1 MRLRLRRISVR
12 LFCCSPAL
20 PSRRARPCLW
30 GVSISS
36 HPIRVVC
43 ALIERD
49 GGVLLA
55 RRPAHKHLGGKWE
68 FPGGKIEP
76 GETPAAALVRECAE
90 ELACDIEV
98 GLALPSVTH
107 AYPDR
112 TIVLLPFVCRL
123 APASPEPQAAEH
135 SALAW
140 VEAERMTDYDL
151 PAADAPIVESYL
163 SARRG

>member
-1 MRLRLRRISVR
+1 MST
-12 LFCCSPAL
+12 
-20 PSRRARPCLW
+20 PSAVP
-30 GVSISS
+30 SN
-36 HPIRVVC
+36 PIRVVC
-43 ALIERD
+43 ALIERE
-49 GGVLLA
+49 GRVLLA

-90 ELACDIEV
+90 ELACVIEV
-98 GLALPSVTH
+98 DAELPAVTH

-123 APASPEPQAAEH
+123 APGSPEPHAAEH

-140 VEAERMTDYDL
+140 VEAERMADYDL
-151 PAADAPIVESYL
+151 PAADAPIVASYL
-163 SARRG
+163 ALQA